1 LTRLREPGHKYSFED
16 LDAIAKRKSVLRKMA
31 EAQAS
36 QPILVNPSLTTA
48 ASGSLAFSRNA
59 PTSPSTSATLD
70 VSTAMKPANTT
81 LLATK
86 FNGVHIAKQSQVS
99 SDDEYVTTESSQE
112 DSELSEDDYSEDEV
126 QKQPL
131 GKLLYQPDY
140 DHIDLLMPD
149 DNILDN
155 PDEKRS
161 GTDAEIRHAPLVSGS
176 LITPENRKLLPQYGF
191 LGVTQDRSKLF
202 LNTNIPFSAFICGV
216 QGSGKSHSTSCL
228 LENALIPSKHLG
240 RLENPLSALVF
251 SYGQFSGDGSGFSIS
266 EVASLSAA
274 HPSFPGHSH
283 VKKITVLVSP
293 SNPAI
298 ARLYQKVPNVTVIPY
313 KLKPQNLD
321 IDIMLTLMAV
331 NESSEQPLYMAQVTQ
346 ILRDMAT
353 NGNGRLDYA
362 LFKKRLKECNFNP
375 AQTNMLQMRMDLLES
390 FLDLKGTCP
399 EPSFAPGEITI
410 MDMSCP
416 FVDTNTACILFKIG
430 LQRYLQSKAP
440 GKMIVLDEAHKVC
453 PSSHSILCLTLG

>member
-1 LTRLREPGHKYSFED
+1 VTP
-16 LDAIAKRKSVLRKMA
+16 
-31 EAQAS
+31 
-36 QPILVNPSLTTA
+36 
-48 ASGSLAFSRNA
+48 
-59 PTSPSTSATLD
+59 D
-70 VSTAMKPANTT
+70 VSASLKLANTT
-81 LLATK
+81 LLAT
-86 FNGVHIAKQSQVS
+86 NLHGVHVVKQSQVP
-99 SDDEYVTTESSQE
+99 SDDEYTTTESSQGE
-112 DSELSEDDYSEDEV
+112 SEFFEDDYSEDEV
-126 QKQPL
+126 QKEPF
-131 GKLLYQPDY
+131 GKPFHEPDY
-140 DHIDLLMPD
+140 DHIDLLVPD
-149 DNILDN
+149 DNFEDN
-155 PDEKRS
+155 ADEKRT
-161 GTDAEIRHAPLVSGS
+161 GTDAEIKHAPLVSGS

-191 LGVTQDRSKLF
+191 LGVAQDRSKLF

-216 QGSGKSHSTSCL
+216 QGSGKSHTTSCL
-228 LENALIPSKHLG
+228 LENVLIPSKHLG

-251 SYGQFSGDGSGFSIS
+251 SYGHFSGDGLGFNIS
-266 EVASLSAA
+266 EVASLAAA
-274 HPSFPGHSH
+274 HPSFPGHSY

-293 SNPAI
+293 SNLGI
-298 ARLYQKVPNVTVIPY
+298 ARLYRKVPNVTVIPY

-331 NESSEQPLYMAQVTQ
+331 NESNEQPLYMAQVTQ

-375 AQTNMLQMRMDLLES
+375 AQTNMLQLRMDLLES

-416 FVDTNTACILFKIG
+416 FVDANTACILFKIG
-430 LQRYLQSKAP
+430 LQRYLQSEAP

-453 PSSHSILCLTLG
+453 PLLQPISFVSLC